1 MRSRSEVK
9 KDAKRKLNAY
19 WNIPVVVTI
28 AVFLIEAIVSGIFRN
43 ASLYYVISTLATA
56 FTGVFTTM
64 LFLRIAKN
72 DNLEKVTFSWM
83 NIPSEK
89 LIKCVVYS
97 LIMALGT
104 TTLIQYVGEWVG
116 PLAGFLLAI
125 FVAVLEVYLSF
136 SVLIIL
142 DTDVPILNAI
152 KSSMDLIEGR
162 FWDVVIFSLSFIPW
176 FLLGVVTFGIGLVWI
191 FPYFGISFAN
201 YYLELKYNKQLR

>member
-19 WNIPVVVTI
+19 WHIPVVVTI
-28 AVFLIEAIVSGIFRN
+28 AVFLIEAIVSSIFRS
-43 ASLYYVISTLATA
+43 ASLYYIINTLVTA

-72 DNLEKVTFSWM
+72 DNLEKVEFSWI
-83 NIPSEK
+83 NIPPEK
-89 LIKCVVYS
+89 LIKCVIYS

-104 TTLIQYVGEWVG
+104 TLIQYVGDWLGV
-116 PLAGFLLAI
+116 LAGFLLAI
-125 FVAVLEVYLSF
+125 FIAVLEVYLSF

-152 KSSMDLIEGR
+152 KASMDLIEGR
-162 FWDVVIFSLSFIPW
+162 FWDVVVFTLSFIPW
-176 FLLGVVTFGIGLVWI
+176 FLLGVVTFGIGLIWI

>member
-19 WNIPVVVTI
+19 WHIPVVVTI
-28 AVFLIEAIVSGIFRN
+28 AVFLIEAIVSSIFRS
-43 ASLYYVISTLATA
+43 ASLYYIINTLVTA

-72 DNLEKVTFSWM
+72 DNLEKVEFSWI

-89 LIKCVVYS
+89 LLKCVIYS
-97 LIMALGT
+97 LIMALVT
-104 TTLIQYVGEWVG
+104 TPIQYVGNRLGV
-116 PLAGFLLAI
+116 LAGFLLAI
-125 FVAVLEVYLSF
+125 FIAVLEVYLSF

-152 KSSMDLIEGR
+152 KASMDLIEGR
-162 FWDVVIFSLSFIPW
+162 FWDVVVFTLSFIPW

-191 FPYFGISFAN
+191 SPYFGISFAN

>member
-1 MRSRSEVK
+1 MRSRSDVK

-43 ASLYYVISTLATA
+43 ASLYYVISTLVTA

-72 DNLEKVTFSWM
+72 DNLEKVEFSWI

-89 LIKCVVYS
+89 LLKCVVYS
-97 LIMALGT
+97 LIMALG

-152 KSSMDLIEGR
+152 KESMDLIEGR

-176 FLLGVVTFGIGLVWI
+176 FLLGVVTFGVGLIWI

>member
-43 ASLYYVISTLATA
+43 ASLYYVISTLVTA

-97 LIMALGT
+97 LIMALG

>member
-43 ASLYYVISTLATA
+43 ASLYYVISTLVTA

-104 TTLIQYVGEWVG
+104 TLIQYVGEWVG

-142 DTDVPILNAI
+142 DTDVPILNVI
-152 KSSMDLIEGR
+152 KASMDLIEGR

>member
-43 ASLYYVISTLATA
+43 ASLYYVISTLVTA

-104 TTLIQYVGEWVG
+104 TLIQYVGEWVG

-152 KSSMDLIEGR
+152 KASMDLIEGR

-176 FLLGVVTFGIGLVWI
+176 FLLGVVTFGIGLIWI

>member
-28 AVFLIEAIVSGIFRN
+28 AVFLIEAIVSSIFRS
-43 ASLYYVISTLATA
+43 ASLYYIINTLVTA

-72 DNLEKVTFSWM
+72 DNLEKVEFSWI

-104 TTLIQYVGEWVG
+104 TLIQYVDEWVG

-152 KSSMDLIEGR
+152 KASMDLIEGR

>member
-1 MRSRSEVK
+1 MRSRSDVK

-104 TTLIQYVGEWVG
+104 TLIQYVGKWVG

-152 KSSMDLIEGR
+152 KASMDLIEGR

>member
-43 ASLYYVISTLATA
+43 ASLYYVISTLVTA

-104 TTLIQYVGEWVG
+104 TLIQYVGEWVG

-152 KSSMDLIEGR
+152 KASMDLIEGR

>member
-9 KDAKRKLNAY
+9 KDSKRKLNAY
-19 WNIPVVVTI
+19 CNIPVVVTI
-28 AVFLIEAIVSGIFRN
+28 AVFLIEAIVSSIFRS
-43 ASLYYVISTLATA
+43 ASLYYIINTLVTA

-72 DNLEKVTFSWM
+72 DNLEKVEFSWI

-89 LIKCVVYS
+89 LLKCVVYS
-97 LIMALGT
+97 LIMALG

-152 KSSMDLIEGR
+152 KASMDLIEGR

-176 FLLGVVTFGIGLVWI
+176 FLLGVVTFGIGLIWI

>member
-43 ASLYYVISTLATA
+43 ASLYYVINTLATA

-104 TTLIQYVGEWVG
+104 TLIQYVGEWLG

>member
-43 ASLYYVISTLATA
+43 ASLYYVISTLVTA

-97 LIMALGT
+97 LIMALG

-176 FLLGVVTFGIGLVWI
+176 FLLGVVTFGIGLIWI

>member
-1 MRSRSEVK
+1 MRSRSDVK

-43 ASLYYVISTLATA
+43 TSLYYVISTLVTA

-72 DNLEKVTFSWM
+72 DNLEKVEFSWI

-89 LIKCVVYS
+89 LLKCVVYS
-97 LIMALGT
+97 LIMALG

-152 KSSMDLIEGR
+152 KASMDLIEGR

>member
-1 MRSRSEVK
+1 
-9 KDAKRKLNAY
+9 
-19 WNIPVVVTI
+19 
-28 AVFLIEAIVSGIFRN
+28 
-43 ASLYYVISTLATA
+43 
-56 FTGVFTTM
+56 
-64 LFLRIAKN
+64 
-72 DNLEKVTFSWM
+72 M

-97 LIMALGT
+97 LIMALG

-162 FWDVVIFSLSFIPW
+162 FWNVVIFSLSFIPW
-176 FLLGVVTFGIGLVWI
+176 FLLGVVTFCIGLVWI

>member
-43 ASLYYVISTLATA
+43 AS
-56 FTGVFTTM
+56 VFTTM

-97 LIMALGT
+97 LIMALG

-152 KSSMDLIEGR
+152 KASMDLIEGR

>member
-43 ASLYYVISTLATA
+43 ASLYYATA

-97 LIMALGT
+97 LIMALG

>member
-1 MRSRSEVK
+1 MRSRSDVK

-43 ASLYYVISTLATA
+43 ASLYYVISTLVTA

-104 TTLIQYVGEWVG
+104 TLIQYVGEWVG

-152 KSSMDLIEGR
+152 KASMDLIEGR

-176 FLLGVVTFGIGLVWI
+176 FLLGVITFGIGLVWI

>member
-104 TTLIQYVGEWVG
+104 TLIQYVGEWVG

-125 FVAVLEVYLSF
+125 FVAVL
-136 SVLIIL
+136 

-152 KSSMDLIEGR
+152 KASMDLIEGR

>member
-1 MRSRSEVK
+1 MKTRAEIK

-28 AVFLIEAIVSGIFRN
+28 AVFLIESIVSGIFRN

-104 TTLIQYVGEWVG
+104 TLIQYVGEWVG

-162 FWDVVIFSLSFIPW
+162 FWNVVIFSLSFIPW
-176 FLLGVVTFGIGLVWI
+176 FLLGVVTFCIGLVWI

>member
-1 MRSRSEVK
+1 MRSRSDVK

-43 ASLYYVISTLATA
+43 TSLYYVISTLVTA

-72 DNLEKVTFSWM
+72 DNLEKVEFSWI

-89 LIKCVVYS
+89 LLKCVVYS
-97 LIMALGT
+97 LIMALG

-152 KSSMDLIEGR
+152 KASMDLIEGR
-162 FWDVVIFSLSFIPW
+162 FRDVVIFSLSFIPW

>member
-43 ASLYYVISTLATA
+43 ASLYYVISTLA
-56 FTGVFTTM
+56 M

-97 LIMALGT
+97 LIMALG

>member
-43 ASLYYVISTLATA
+43 ASLYYVISTLVTA

-97 LIMALGT
+97 LIMTLG

>member
-104 TTLIQYVGEWVG
+104 TLIQYVGEWVG

-162 FWDVVIFSLSFIPW
+162 FWYVVIFSLSFIPW

>member
-1 MRSRSEVK
+1 MWGEGGK
-9 KDAKRKLNAY
+9 METIIIFANLF
-19 WNIPVVVTI
+19 IVVQAVTSAIMCVYGYKWSKGLI
-28 AVFLIEAIVSGIFRN
+28 AVMS
-43 ASLYYVISTLATA
+43 SYV
-56 FTGVFTTM
+56 GV
-64 LFLRIAKN
+64 
-72 DNLEKVTFSWM
+72 
-83 NIPSEK
+83 
-89 LIKCVVYS
+89 
-97 LIMALGT
+97 ALGT
-104 TTLIQYVGEWVG
+104 VISMILIDGGVGFEILIIIPICAVAFSKLAYEIVALNHF
-116 PLAGFLLAI
+116 LAGFLLAI

>member
-1 MRSRSEVK
+1 
-9 KDAKRKLNAY
+9 
-19 WNIPVVVTI
+19 
-28 AVFLIEAIVSGIFRN
+28 
-43 ASLYYVISTLATA
+43 
-56 FTGVFTTM
+56 M

-97 LIMALGT
+97 LIMALG

>member
-43 ASLYYVISTLATA
+43 ASLYYVISTLVTA

-104 TTLIQYVGEWVG
+104 TLIQYVGEWVG

-136 SVLIIL
+136 SVLIK
-142 DTDVPILNAI
+142 A
-152 KSSMDLIEGR
+152 SMDLIEGR

-176 FLLGVVTFGIGLVWI
+176 FLLGVVTFGIGLIWI

>member
-28 AVFLIEAIVSGIFRN
+28 AVFLIESIVSGIFRN
-43 ASLYYVISTLATA
+43 ASLYYVISTLVTA

-104 TTLIQYVGEWVG
+104 TLIQYVGEWVG

-152 KSSMDLIEGR
+152 KASMDLIEGR